1 MADYSIGG
9 SRTFSTVF
17 GNLQAAR
24 VLLSYGDQNTKIYDG
39 SLSVINGIFD
49 NISLFNDKG
58 AIAYRSV
65 HGFIEKE
72 ATGIVDL
79 APYSS
84 QYRIGLQIVLIN
96 NYTAYYPIYGIRVLL
111 YNPSDNTIISTAL
124 SALPSSYQNNMSYDS
139 NWNIYPSVSGDEL
152 YICCY
157 CDYGDNQLKLGFGFY
172 GNPWSE
178 YNPLPAD
185 YALQVQADIGTYTIH
200 IPFGIAGGVP
210 LWGLEYTNLKQQPT
224 TSGVGGGGG
233 TFDTSSD
240 VIGDYGLP
248 SINISATG
256 ICTMLNPTIEEVQQ
270 LNQWLF
276 DDSILTTLSRHWN
289 NPLDLIIHFGIIP
302 FAIPSAQLGSK
313 INVKFGGNAVKIND
327 TPVQMSE
334 ITNTWVAYDC
344 GTISVQE
351 FFGSSLDYGRN
362 TKISIYVPFCGTHEI
377 DINEIMGSTI
387 TLKYKI
393 DIFSGFVIANLFVKR
408 GNLDAL
414 LYTYNGNFKYSLP
427 LTSIDYTN
435 AFKQIA
441 SGITSM
447 ATAGIGNVTG
457 IADSALSIMSAQPTV
472 NHGSSLNGNDG
483 ILMYPYPY
491 LIMHRPIQSLPDN
504 FGRYKG
510 YPSNITKRLGDLTGF
525 TKVYEILTNNISA
538 MDEEIE
544 EIINLLKEGV
554 IL

>member
-9 SRTFSTVF
+9 SRVFSTVF
-17 GNLQAAR
+17 GNLQVAR
-24 VLLSYGDQNTKIYDG
+24 YLLSYGDQNTKIYDG
-39 SLSVINGIFD
+39 SLSVINGLFD
-49 NISLFNDKG
+49 NISLFNEKG
-58 AIAYRSV
+58 AIAYKSV
-65 HGFIEKE
+65 HGFIERE
-72 ATGIVDL
+72 ATGIVDF

-84 QYRIGLQIVLIN
+84 QYRLGLQIVLLN
-96 NYTAYYPIYGIRVLL
+96 NYTAHYPIVGIRVVL
-111 YNPSDNTIISTAL
+111 YNPSDNTVISTFYND
-124 SALPSSYQNNMSYDS
+124 LPSSYQNNISFDS
-139 NWNIYPSVSGDEL
+139 SWNAYPSGSGGL
-152 YICCY
+152 IYICCY
-157 CDYGDNQLKLGFGFY
+157 CPYGDNQLYISFGFY

-178 YNPLPAD
+178 YNPLPSD
-185 YALQVQADIGTYTIH
+185 YALQVQSDIGTYTIH
-200 IPFGIAGGVP
+200 IPFGMAGGVAIS
-210 LWGLEYTNLKQQPT
+210 GLEYSTLKQQPT

-256 ICTMLNPTIEEVQQ
+256 ICTMFNPTIEEVQQ

-276 DDSILTTLSRHWN
+276 DDSILTSLSRHWS
-289 NPLDLIIHFGIIP
+289 NPLDLIIHLGIIP

-313 INVKFGGNAVKIND
+313 INVKFGGNSVEINEI
-327 TPVQMSE
+327 PLQMTE
-334 ITNTWVAYDC
+334 IINTWVSYDC

-393 DIFSGFVIANLFVKR
+393 DIFSGFVIANLFVRR

-414 LYTYNGNFKYSLP
+414 LYTYNGNFKYTLP

-435 AFKQIA
+435 AFKQVA
-441 SGITSM
+441 SGITSI

-483 ILMYPYPY
+483 LLMYPYPY
-491 LIMHRPIQSLPDN
+491 LIMHRPIQSLPEN
-504 FGRYKG
+504 FGKYKG
-510 YPSNITKRLGDLTGF
+510 YPSNVTKRLGDLTGF
-525 TKVYEILTNNISA
+525 TKVYEIISNNISA